1 MRFPLPTRA
10 DPAPA
15 AVPQSAEQRVQLA
28 LWASGESVWEW
39 QAASD
44 QMRVDVAEGAAVPFA
59 GARQGMSLEQ
69 FFGRAHPDDMA
80 AMRLAWQLHLRGAHP
95 DIDVSF
101 RVQAD
106 DGRNRWLRVR
116 GRALDRDAQGRARQ
130 VLGTLKDVTAQR
142 DAEESLR
149 LMAHAFSSTRDAMA
163 VVDPQ
168 WQVLEINEALVRLA
182 GDDSGIMPGSDLR
195 QWMPLDDSVLPQV
208 LADGIWRGELAMR
221 VGDVGDTVPVEV
233 SITAVMATD
242 GRRHCFLVAL
252 HDLRE
257 QRRTEARLQRMAMVD
272 ELTGLPNR
280 LAAQFRIDE
289 ALAAPQ
295 PQFGILFIDLDGFKE
310 INDSYGHDHGDQ
322 LLNLVGQRLRNS
334 LPEDAFLARW
344 GSDEFLVVLAQ
355 GSGDTEVRASAQV
368 VLAAL
373 AGRFELGLHEVRITP
388 TMGAVLAPQ
397 DGADFSLLLR
407 KADSAMYAGK
417 ERGRNC
423 LVFFDASL
431 DNDAQRRV
439 RMTSLLRIDTDRN
452 GFRFVAQPKVDAHGT
467 PVGAELL
474 MRWTTEA
481 FGSVSPVEFIPL
493 AEKVGLIQLMGRH
506 AAHAAAQL
514 AAACAELGH
523 KLPVAVNLSPKQ
535 LLQPGLDGLL
545 LHACRRYNIA
555 PAMLELELTESA
567 LVHNMDIV
575 TPMLHRLRGHGFS
588 LALDDFGT
596 GYSSLSYLRHLPF
609 DKVKIDRS
617 FVMDIETDPAANRL
631 LESIVQ
637 LCKVLGMRTVAEGV
651 ETAEQLAALTRM
663 GVDEFQGYHFA
674 RPMPVDDWLAVLRQ
688 AGTGVPRL
696 PLQGGVLS

>member
-1 MRFPLPTRA
+1 VRDGLTM
-10 DPAPA
+10 
-15 AVPQSAEQRVQLA
+15 
-28 LWASGESVWEW
+28 
-39 QAASD
+39 
-44 QMRVDVAEGAAVPFA
+44 EGLFN
-59 GARQGMSLEQ
+59 
-69 FFGRAHPDDMA
+69 RAHPDDA
-80 AMRLAWQLHLRGAHP
+80 QRLRLAWQLHLRGAHP

-101 RVQAD
+101 RISNS
-106 DGRNRWLRVR
+106 GGSPRWLRVR
-116 GRALDRDAQGRARQ
+116 GRALMRNDQGLAER
-130 VLGTLKDVTAQR
+130 VLGTLKDVTAEH
-142 DAEESLR
+142 DAEASLR

-168 WQVLEINEALVRLA
+168 WSVLEINEALVHLA
-182 GDDSGIMPGSDLR
+182 GDDSGIMPGADLR
-195 QWMPLDDSVLPQV
+195 DWLD
-208 LADGIWRGELAMR
+208 LADCRLPEVHPGSAWRGERALAC
-221 VGDVGDTVPVEV
+221 GDAPVPVEV
-233 SITAVMATD
+233 SITAVLASD
-242 GRRHCFLVAL
+242 GQRHCYLVAL

-257 QRRTEARLQRMAMVD
+257 RRLAEERLQRMAMVD

-280 LAAQFRIDE
+280 LAAQFCIEE
-289 ALAAPQ
+289 ALARPT
-295 PQFGILFIDLDGFKE
+295 PTFGILFIDLDGFKE
-310 INDSYGHDHGDQ
+310 INDSYGHDHGD
-322 LLNLVGQRLRNS
+322 LLLAAVGKRLQAA
-334 LPEDAFLARW
+334 LPEDAHLARW

-355 GSGDTEVRASAQV
+355 GSGDTEVRSSAQV

-373 AGRFELGLHEVRITP
+373 AGSFDIGGHDVRLTP

-397 DGADFSLLLR
+397 DGTDFSLLLR

-423 LVFFDASL
+423 LAFFDSSL

-452 GFRFVAQPKVDAHGT
+452 GFSFVTQPKVNGQGQL
-467 PVGAELL
+467 VGSELL
-474 MRWTTEA
+474 MRWSTEA

-514 AAACAELGH
+514 AAAGVERGH
-523 KLPVAVNLSPKQ
+523 PLPVAVNLSPKQ

-555 PAMLELELTESA
+555 PKLLELELTESA
-567 LVHNMDIV
+567 LVHSMDIV

-617 FVMDIETDPAANRL
+617 FVMDIGTDAAASRL

-651 ETAEQLAALTRM
+651 ETAEQLAALSAM
-663 GVDEFQGYHFA
+663 GVDEFQGYYFA
-674 RPMPVDDWLAVLRQ
+674 RPMALDAWLALLQPVDQPLPV
-688 AGTGVPRL
+688 L
-696 PLQGGVLS
+696 PLARA

>member
-1 MRFPLPTRA
+1 MRFPLPTRPG
-10 DPAPA
+10 DAPVSA
-15 AVPQSAEQRVQLA
+15 TQTAEQRVQLA

-39 QAASD
+39 DAATD
-44 QMRVDVAEGAAVPFA
+44 RVKVDVAEGTAMPFA
-59 GARQGMSLEQ
+59 GAGEGLSLEA
-69 FFGRAHPDDMA
+69 FFSRAYPDDMA

-101 RVQAD
+101 RIQNGD
-106 DGRNRWLRVR
+106 DRPRWLRVR
-116 GRALDRDAQGRARQ
+116 GRALRRDAQGQARH

-163 VVDPQ
+163 VIDPQ
-168 WQVLEINEALVRLA
+168 WLVLEINEALVRLA

-195 QWMPLDDSVLPQV
+195 QWLALDDSVLPQV
-208 LADGIWRGELAMR
+208 LADGIWRAELAMR
-221 VGDVGDTVPVEV
+221 VDDAGATVPVEV
-233 SITAVMATD
+233 SITAVMASD

-257 QRRTEARLQRMAMVD
+257 QRQTEARLQRMAMVD

-289 ALAAPQ
+289 ALALPQ

-322 LLNLVGQRLRNS
+322 MLAMVGQRLRKS

-344 GSDEFLVVLAQ
+344 GSDEFLVVLAP
-355 GSGDTEVRASAQV
+355 GSGDTEVRSSAQV

-373 AGRFELGLHEVRITP
+373 AGRFDIGLHEVRITP
-388 TMGAVLAPQ
+388 TIGAVLAPQ
-397 DGADFSLLLR
+397 DGTDFSLLLR

-423 LVFFDASL
+423 LVFFDSSL

-452 GFRFVAQPKVDAHGT
+452 GFRFVAQPKVDATGR

-523 KLPVAVNLSPKQ
+523 ALPVAVNLSPKQ

-545 LHACRRYNIA
+545 LHACRRYNV
-555 PAMLELELTESA
+555 PPSMLELELTESA

-617 FVMDIETDPAANRL
+617 FVMDIERDPAANRL

-651 ETAEQLAALTRM
+651 ETAQQLAALTKM

-674 RPMPVDDWLAVLRQ
+674 RPMPVDEWLDVLRGATEGGPQ
-688 AGTGVPRL
+688 L
-696 PLQGGVLS
+696 PLQGAVLS